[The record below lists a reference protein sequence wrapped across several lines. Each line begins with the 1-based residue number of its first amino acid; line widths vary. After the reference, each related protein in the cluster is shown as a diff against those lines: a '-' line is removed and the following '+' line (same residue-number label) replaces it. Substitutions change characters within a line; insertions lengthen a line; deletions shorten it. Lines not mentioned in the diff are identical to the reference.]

1 MYKHGFVSYIYS
13 PLHFIIE
20 SIVQLKAG
28 FNCHVDYSSQHH
40 YCIVLSKYYFKSTHS
55 LGWANYFLITKVL
68 KTQVDAHS
76 KTPQ

>member
-20 SIVQLKAG
+20 SIVPLKAG
-28 FNCHVDYSSQHH
+28 FNYHVDYSSHH
-40 YCIVLSKYYFKSTHS
+40 YCIVLLKYYFKSTLS
-55 LGWANYFLITKVL
+55 LGWANYLLITKVL

-76 KTPQ
+76 KTQ